1 MQETIIS
8 QELAT
13 ETRHSKNREILNM
26 FLSGVRK
33 KRKKFYRSQEI
44 TGYSKIYTML
54 SITQIKK

>member
-1 MQETIIS
+1 
-8 QELAT
+8 
-13 ETRHSKNREILNM
+13 M

-54 SITQIKK
+54 LITQIKK